1 MVEGENYA
9 QAELLESEWDGFAN
23 GIQVITTLYDPSY
36 EVARS
41 EVDYSD
47 TPGVDKIY
55 NGQITDVPA
64 VEAKRECTVRI
75 YIRLKETF
83 SVQYDWLMN
92 LPVTIRRTVKLE
104 SKAVRRTL
112 LTQHIHPTRPFG

>member
-83 SVQYDWLMN
+83 SVQYDWLN
-92 LPVTIRRTVKLE
+92 EPSGYNPAER
-104 SKAVRRTL
+104 
-112 LTQHIHPTRPFG
+112 